1 MTCIAFKT
9 DAFKTAAVSA
19 ALFAA
24 ALGSARAADMAVKA
38 PPPVPP
44 AVYSWTGCYIG
55 ANGGG
60 LWAHKVWTGPL
71 GLTLADQHVDGAL
84 GGVQGGCDYQ
94 APNHFL
100 IGLQGT
106 YDWSN
111 ASGSS
116 VNTDT
121 THTYT
126 THIPALASVT
136 GRVGYAFNRFLGY
149 VKGGAAW
156 ERDGYS
162 TSILANGVI
171 DTSAS
176 QTRSGYTFG
185 VGGEYAFTNWL
196 SGFIEYDYYNFGTR
210 PVPLNRIDLAPP
222 IMDQIR
228 ETKSVAMAGLNLH
241 WSGLTLH

>member
-1 MTCIAFKT
+1 MTCTVFR
-9 DAFKTAAVSA
+9 TAVVSA

-24 ALGSARAADMAVKA
+24 SLGAAGAADMAIKA
-38 PPPVPP
+38 PPLAP
-44 AVYSWTGCYIG
+44 APVYSWMGCYIG

-71 GLTLADQHVDGAL
+71 GLTLADHHADGGL
-84 GGVQGGCDYQ
+84 IGVQGGCDYE
-94 APNHFL
+94 APNHFV
-100 IGLQGT
+100 IGLQGS

-126 THIPALASVT
+126 THIPGLASVT
-136 GRVGYAFNRFLGY
+136 GRVGYDFNRILGY

-171 DTSAS
+171 DSSAS
-176 QTRSGYTFG
+176 QTRSGYTLG
-185 VGGEYAFTNWL
+185 LGGEYAFTNWL
-196 SGFIEYDYYNFGTR
+196 SGFVEYDYYNFGTR
-210 PVPLNRIDLAPP
+210 IVGLNHIDAASPT
-222 IMDQIR
+222 MDRIR
-228 ETKSVAMAGLNLH
+228 ETKNVVMAGVNVR
-241 WSGLTLH
+241 WGGLTPQH